1 MAITAVSR
9 IVEERRLPTPP
20 PDGSLNAS
28 QPRIFPAPDF
38 PFKGWQQ
45 ARTEGY
51 GQSAA
56 NPGENAI
63 VIDAGTERVPSREKD
78 EANT

>member
-20 PDGSLNAS
+20 PDGTLGAS
-28 QPRIFPAPDF
+28 QPRMFPAPDF
-38 PFKGWQQ
+38 PFKGWQPAQ
-45 ARTEGY
+45 MDGY

-56 NPGENAI
+56 SPGENAI
-63 VIDAGTERVPSREKD
+63 VIDAGMELSVEQREGQS
-78 EANT
+78 